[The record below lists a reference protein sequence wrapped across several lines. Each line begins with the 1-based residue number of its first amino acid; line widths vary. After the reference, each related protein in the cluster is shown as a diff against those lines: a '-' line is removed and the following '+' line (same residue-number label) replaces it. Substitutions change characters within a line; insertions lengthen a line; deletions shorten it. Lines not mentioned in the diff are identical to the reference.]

1 MARKS
6 RGKRLARFGAW
17 TVLCLI
23 GVGCQTQ
30 TGLNLGDSKVAGTE
44 STGTQQG
51 QSAPGQ
57 RPTVLPDVPA
67 SSPIVQ
73 ASTAAPQKMPA
84 GPTASH
90 VRLVVPATANA
101 GSTPSAVRVVSND
114 EAPIP
119 DAPPKTAKPNIATEN
134 PPRTLCEAD
143 AMRYEQPLPTEL
155 RKVSHPPYMI
165 EPPDILLIDSVRLV
179 PRPPYRV
186 EPLDI
191 LIIQAAETI
200 PNQPIAGFYT
210 VSPDGTVNLGFTYG
224 TVRVAGLSLEQA
236 EAAIRQ
242 QLGRF
247 IKNPQVAVVLGQF
260 RGLQQTRGEHL
271 VRPDGTVSLGT
282 YGAVYVAGLTTMQAK
297 LAIEQHLSRFLLDP
311 EISLDVFAYN
321 SKFYYVIA
329 DGGGYGQQIYKL
341 PATGNETVL
350 DALSNIGGLPVYSS
364 KRKIWVARPAPP
376 GHPCDQVL
384 PVDWNAI
391 TQGGSTA
398 TNWQLFPGDRI
409 YVKAD
414 CLIATNNFLTKV
426 LAPIEQLLGVTLLGA
441 STVNEVRNNH
451 VTTVVR

>member
-1 MARKS
+1 M
-6 RGKRLARFGAW
+6 
-17 TVLCLI
+17 
-23 GVGCQTQ
+23 
-30 TGLNLGDSKVAGTE
+30 
-44 STGTQQG
+44 
-51 QSAPGQ
+51 
-57 RPTVLPDVPA
+57 LPDVPV

-73 ASTAAPQKMPA
+73 ASTSAPQKMPA

-90 VRLVVPATANA
+90 VRLVLPATANTC
-101 GSTPSAVRVVSND
+101 STPAAATVRVVSND
-114 EAPIP
+114 EVAAPA
-119 DAPPKTAKPNIATEN
+119 APPKAAKPDMATEN

-143 AMRYEQPLPTEL
+143 TMMYQQPLPTEL

-191 LIIQAAETI
+191 LIIQASETI
-200 PNQPIAGFYT
+200 PNQPVAGSYT

-271 VRPDGTVSLGT
+271 VGPDGTVSLGT

-297 LAIEQHLSRFLLDP
+297 LTIEQHLSRFLLDP

-329 DGGGYGQQIYKL
+329 DGGGCGQQIYKL

-350 DALSNIGGLPVYSS
+350 DALSNIGGLPMYSS

-414 CLIATNNFLTKV
+414 CIATNNFLTR
-426 LAPIEQLLGVTLLGA
+426 
-441 STVNEVRNNH
+441 VRADRAVARCH
-451 VTTVVR
+451 ADGRLDGQ